1 MEVQTTPMARS
12 EVDTTRPFRS
22 VKEAVAVFGDR
33 ILSTNS
39 SSFKTNTISNSSSFK
54 TNAKNKLDA
63 SPEPVPAAAPQTR
76 NMLSCNTDPIPKLDA
91 SPKPIHVSSPP
102 PPFFSSPINKPMYS
116 APSSP
121 PSYTSSV
128 SNSNGEKENENETE
142 AEDLVFNYLRR
153 LELQVIETKKEL
165 MALKKRETEM
175 EIALASLNAQL
186 NRTIAKLSEIEAS
199 KEEEISMVMGEKQSM
214 VQSNRWEE
222 ETVENAGQ
230 YEYLPSLASALS
242 LRDFG
247 DEFGLTRKRKVQ
259 KMKPIVPLVG
269 DIFSRKKS
277 SKENNSLYSES
288 IYSVLG

>member
-1 MEVQTTPMARS
+1 MDTEVQTAPMARS

-39 SSFKTNTISNSSSFK
+39 SSFNTNTVPYSSSFK
-54 TNAKNKLDA
+54 TDA
-63 SPEPVPAAAPQTR
+63 NLTLHAPQEPIPPAAPETQI
-76 NMLSCNTDPIPKLDA
+76 MPSCKTDIIPKLDA
-91 SPKPIHVSSPP
+91 SPKLTPVPSPP
-102 PPFFSSPINKPMYS
+102 LPFCSSPINKPMYS

-128 SNSNGEKENENETE
+128 SNGEKENENETE
-142 AEDLVFNYLRR
+142 NIVFNYLRR
-153 LELQVIETKKEL
+153 LEFEVAETRKEL
-165 MALKKRETEM
+165 NALKKRESEM

-186 NRTIAKLSEIEAS
+186 NRNLEKLSEIETS
-199 KEEEISMVMGEKQSM
+199 KEGEISVVMGEKPSK

-222 ETVENAGQ
+222 ETVDNSVHY
-230 YEYLPSLASALS
+230 YEYLPSLAEALS

-277 SKENNSLYSES
+277 SKENDSLYSES